1 MEKLKKHEFHFFGS
15 MKKLKKYEFDFLQAK
30 KAQNI

>member
-30 KAQNI
+30 KAQNT